1 MRRVDWRTGRTATV
15 AVAALIA
22 AAGCNNSKAEL
33 QGTGPELAAVEQR
46 DLNVSA
52 EASGLVEPIQTV
64 EIKSKASGEVLAVNV
79 ETGQEVTRGTLLVQ
93 VEPRDVRN
101 ALAAA
106 EADLEVA
113 KARAMTSGA
122 NLRRVQELRQTNV
135 ATEQESETA
144 VLDEANARAQL
155 VKARTNLELA
165 QERMKDVTI
174 RAPMNG
180 TVIEKTIEPGSIIA
194 SASGT
199 FGGGTTL
206 LKMADLSTVQVR
218 ALVDQTDIGKVEA
231 GQTARVTVEAYPG
244 RPFNGQ
250 VVKIEPQ
257 AVVEQNV
264 TMFPVLIHLRND
276 ERLLKPGMNTE
287 VEIEIAQKQDAVVI
301 PNDAVVAVRD
311 ANTAGAALGISED
324 DMRTAMEKLREN
336 MRSQFAGAGAV
347 EGAGRE
353 PGAGSTAGTSTGAA
367 VAVSAECSALR
378 DKVRAAGGPDG
389 LSDAERGKMR
399 ECFASARRQAGS
411 ETGPPTTQRSAAGSR
426 GSFAGGTGGRRAST
440 TRRGIVFVPGGSGP
454 EPRMVTLGVND
465 WDYTEVISGV
475 KPGDQVFLMTAARLQ
490 QQQTEMADRVRQR
503 SNQMGG
509 MRQSTAP
516 QSGQGGQ
523 GGR

>member
-1 MRRVDWRTGRTATV
+1 M
-15 AVAALIA
+15 
-22 AAGCNNSKAEL
+22 
-33 QGTGPELAAVEQR
+33 GPEIAAVEQR

-79 ETGQEVTRGTLLVQ
+79 ETGQEVTRGALLVE

-106 EADLEVA
+106 QADLEVA

-122 NLRRVQELRQTNV
+122 NLKRVQELRQTNV

-144 VLDEANARAQL
+144 VLEDANARAQL

-180 TVIEKTIEPGSIIA
+180 TVIEKTVEPGSIIA

-231 GQTARVTVEAYPG
+231 GQTVRVTVEAYPG

-311 ANTAGAALGISED
+311 ANTAGAALGISEG

-336 MRSQFAGAGAV
+336 MRAQFTGAGAGA
-347 EGAGRE
+347 GAE
-353 PGAGSTAGTSTGAA
+353 PVAGARPATGAA
-367 VAVSAECSALR
+367 ASQAECSALR
-378 DKVRAAGGPDG
+378 DKVRAAGGPDA
-389 LSDAERGKMR
+389 LSEAERGKLR
-399 ECFASARRQAGS
+399 ECFAGTRQQGAGEAGSTTVQRSQAGN
-411 ETGPPTTQRSAAGSR
+411 R
-426 GSFAGGTGGRRAST
+426 GGFAGAGGRRSTT
-440 TRRGIVFVPGGSGP
+440 TRRGIVFVPGQTGP

-465 WDYTEVISGV
+465 WDYTEVINGMR
-475 KPGDQVFLMTAARLQ
+475 PGEQVFLMTAARLQ
-490 QQQTEMADRVRQR
+490 QQQKELADRVRQR